1 MPESPKPDDWFTRSL
16 AQRLETVFGMG
27 VDRAYD
33 YLAWP
38 PDKCDPHQLAAQK
51 EAVRCMLMMGAKF
64 ALDRANEAGRIETMR
79 AVAAELGKRPALP
92 EEGQGDI
99 APDSHACAHP
109 ASAPQV
115 ETEPAVPHKDG

>member
-1 MPESPKPDDWFTRSL
+1 MRQGVAPTLPTRAHACYRSQMSGMPFRRARRATIAERCPTMPESAKPDDWFTRSL

-64 ALDRANEAGRIETMR
+64 AIDRANEAGRIETMR
-79 AVAAELGKRPALP
+79 AVAAELG
-92 EEGQGDI
+92 
-99 APDSHACAHP
+99 
-109 ASAPQV
+109 
-115 ETEPAVPHKDG
+115 